1 MILDVCCGS
10 KMFYFDKQD
19 ANVLFCDNRTLE
31 TNLCDGR
38 ELKIN
43 PQIVCDFRKLPFK
56 NNSFD
61 SVIFDPPHLS
71 NLGESSW
78 MAKKYGKLG
87 VDWEND
93 LKTGFDECM
102 RVLKSGHT
110 MVFKWNSTQHTASK
124 LIKIFGKKPILGHKS
139 GKASKT
145 HWMLFYKEKK

>member
-19 ANVLFCDNRTLE
+19 ASVVFCDNRVLE

-38 ELKIN
+38 ELKIK
-43 PQIVCDFRKLPFK
+43 PEVVCDFRNLPFDD
-56 NNSFD
+56 NSFD

-71 NLGESSW
+71 KLGESSW

-102 RVLKSGHT
+102 RVLKSSHT
-110 MVFKWNSTQHTASK
+110 MVFKWNSTQHSTSK
-124 LIKIFGKKPILGHKS
+124 LIKLFGREPILGHKS

-145 HWMLFYKEKK
+145 HWMLFYKEN